1 MSHLLAE
8 CFWDVMVPG
17 EHWGLCPCSVLLPL
31 GGSRVAPWGSLQC
44 PGMGWVPAVQTHA
57 LGRWFEWVTSVLVSC
72 NQRKPG
78 EERDFTSSP
87 TPGTEM
93 AEKALEKEAI

>member
-1 MSHLLAE
+1 M
-8 CFWDVMVPG
+8 
-17 EHWGLCPCSVLLPL
+17 
-31 GGSRVAPWGSLQC
+31 
-44 PGMGWVPAVQTHA
+44 QTHA